1 MADEEKLE
9 LITEYVETDRDAR
22 TDLSRFL
29 RDICDRTGL
38 SRDQAESAAIG
49 VLCVLDQRLS
59 GGAGRDLAAALPAP
73 IFSLV
78 DRCHW
83 DPNANAEA
91 FDLDEFLSRV
101 ADHLDTER
109 AEAVRLTRAV
119 FAATRNHIPFAKRDH
134 IESQLPSGGLKE
146 LWSTP
151 ESAEVPE
158 ARTVH

>member
-9 LITEYVETDRDAR
+9 LVTEYVGTDRDAR

-38 SRDQAESAAIG
+38 GREQAETAAIG

-59 GGAGRDLAAALPAP
+59 GGEGRRLAAALPAP

-91 FDLDEFLSRV
+91 FDLDEFLTRV

-109 AEAVRLTRAV
+109 GEALRLTRAV
-119 FAATRNHIPFAKRDH
+119 FAATRNRIPFAERDH
-134 IESQLPSGGLKE
+134 IESQLPADGFKE
-146 LWSTP
+146 LWHSP